1 MEAMTIDAA
10 WSAAAAN
17 ERDAAPLC
25 SAEGDAALRHDADYQ
40 AWLDERVAAAIAAQ
54 DDAELTA
61 RRWGPEPEFMLRAAG
76 GGDGR

>member
-10 WSAAAAN
+10 WAAAAN
-17 ERDAAPLC
+17 ERGAFP
-25 SAEGDAALRHDADYQ
+25 AEDDAALALDADYQ

>member
-1 MEAMTIDAA
+1 MEAMTIEATWA
-10 WSAAAAN
+10 TAAAN
-17 ERDAAPLC
+17 ERDVLP
-25 SAEGDAALRHDADYQ
+25 AEGDAALRLDADYQ

>member
-10 WSAAAAN
+10 WAAAAAN
-17 ERDAAPLC
+17 ERDAPPRS
-25 SAEGDAALRHDADYQ
+25 SAEGDAALRLDADYQ

>member
-10 WSAAAAN
+10 WAAAAN
-17 ERDAAPLC
+17 ERGAFP
-25 SAEGDAALRHDADYQ
+25 AEDDAALALDADYQ

-54 DDAELTA
+54 DDAELAA